1 MQLLTML
8 LVRGVRLAAAAL
20 TIAGV
25 VMATPQSA
33 AAQAVGDAV
42 PFAVT
47 SGNGVVIVGPVCDPN
62 VTEALGGLTLFGSR
76 SPSGPYVGVLPQPGG
91 RDGEGQPQCPV
102 FIIPGVPPGTYWVTV
117 TYGLNSTEN
126 VDVSAWQPITVSGG
140 CTNAP
145 KPPIL
150 LPGQPV
156 VVGNSVSVAFASPP
170 DCGANQMELEVG
182 TTPFVNDLGPFI
194 VGSLAFAIG
203 NVPPGTYY
211 LRARSRNPYGTSNRS
226 TVVPVTVPDG
236 CTGAKPQAPL
246 NPTATVNGN
255 VATLSWSQ
263 SAGLVS
269 PPTFYVISI
278 KEPASGLT
286 VDNLVIP
293 AQTSISAPLA
303 PGTYRVGIASGN
315 ACGTAAPNS
324 GDLQFI
330 VP

>member
-1 MQLLTML
+1 
-8 LVRGVRLAAAAL
+8 
-20 TIAGV
+20 
-25 VMATPQSA
+25 
-33 AAQAVGDAV
+33 
-42 PFAVT
+42 
-47 SGNGVVIVGPVCDPN
+47 
-62 VTEALGGLTLFGSR
+62 
-76 SPSGPYVGVLPQPGG
+76 
-91 RDGEGQPQCPV
+91 
-102 FIIPGVPPGTYWVTV
+102 
-117 TYGLNSTEN
+117 
-126 VDVSAWQPITVSGG
+126 
-140 CTNAP
+140 
-145 KPPIL
+145 
-150 LPGQPV
+150 V